1 MKESKHNPSFR
12 PMTDQAFPAPDD
24 NRTRKPQSIK
34 QRIEGQLSDRID
46 FKLTTRTK
54 DRLSNKAEDGQ
65 FNGRWDR
72 RQSDNNNSAS
82 INPARHPAAC
92 MPHINSWSDSRPQ
105 NNPGI

>member
-46 FKLTTRTK
+46 FKLTSRTK
-54 DRLSNKAEDGQ
+54 DRLSDKAEDGQ

-82 INPARHPAAC
+82 INPARHPEAY